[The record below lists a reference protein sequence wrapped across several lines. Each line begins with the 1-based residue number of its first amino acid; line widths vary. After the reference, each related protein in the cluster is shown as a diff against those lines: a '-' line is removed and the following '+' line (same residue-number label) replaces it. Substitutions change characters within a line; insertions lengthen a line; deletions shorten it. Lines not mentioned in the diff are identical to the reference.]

1 MHMTTAE
8 SNVENPSNAAVAPAP
23 MRVAVIQLLNLLKS
37 DADLPEIE
45 EEFRKDPILSYKL
58 LRFVNSAANGF
69 LKEVRSY
76 RQAITIL
83 GYQQLHQWMVVLLVT
98 AEDSAA
104 KPEAIRSA
112 LVRGRFLELV
122 GKAHFSQERSDD
134 MFMVGVFSRLD
145 EILGVPMEQAIKPL
159 HVTETIRSA
168 LIGRTGFHGQVLRL
182 AEGLEAADEAIVDEW
197 IEANIIDLQI
207 VYDSYTAAID
217 WVEKLPL

>member
-1 MHMTTAE
+1 MHMTTVD
-8 SNVENPSNAAVAPAP
+8 SNADNPSNKVAAPAP
-23 MRVAVIQLLNLLKS
+23 MRIAVIQLLNLLKS
-37 DADLPEIE
+37 DADIPEIE

-83 GYQQLHQWMVVLLVT
+83 GYQQLHQWMVVVLVT
-98 AEDSAA
+98 AEDSASNPA
-104 KPEAIRSA
+104 AIRSA

-145 EILGVPMEQAIKPL
+145 EILRVPMEQAIAPL
-159 HVTETIRSA
+159 NVTDTVRSA
-168 LIGRTGFHGQVLRL
+168 LIGREGFHGQVLRL
-182 AEGLEAADEAIVDEW
+182 AEGLEAADEAIVDQW
-197 IEANIIDLQI
+197 IEANVIDLQI
-207 VYDSYTAAID
+207 IYDSYTAAID